1 MNSTI
6 ALDPVE
12 LRGASRLLSATA
24 THLRTEARAFQR
36 QTGMLGGVSPAAR
49 GYVRDSLH
57 SLSSRTNATSDR
69 LEQDGLVLAA
79 IAGYIEAA
87 EASGREI
94 WLSYQ
99 IVSDIYSTIALIGK
113 KADQLGLHPAAFVRL
128 VPPGAG
134 TWDEILS
141 KLDLPALGRAAG
153 AAGWLL
159 DGYRYLYE
167 TGGDWSETIFRTGL
181 TGAGGIAGGALGTAG
196 CGVLLIEGGVP
207 GFLCFAVGALGGG
220 AIGDWAGEKL
230 TDPPT
235 FEEVTELAD
244 RVAKLPKPVQ
254 EQFVELLESGEY
266 DVYEAL
272 RTIEM
277 NFGHLDDPQIDDDPL
292 GP

>member
-1 MNSTI
+1 MTTRI

-12 LRGASRLLSATA
+12 LRGASRLLRATA
-24 THLRTEARAFQR
+24 DHLRAEARAFQR
-36 QTGMLGGVSPAAR
+36 QTGMLGGVSPAMH
-49 GYVRDSLH
+49 GHVGDSLQN
-57 SLSSRTNATSDR
+57 LSSRTNDACGR

-79 IAGYIEAA
+79 IASYIEAA
-87 EASGREI
+87 EAAGREI
-94 WLSYQ
+94 WLTYD
-99 IVSDIYSTIALIGK
+99 IVSDIYSAIALIGK

-128 VPPGAG
+128 VPPGVG
-134 TWDEILS
+134 TWDEVLS
-141 KLDLPALGRAAG
+141 KLDIPAVGRFAG

-159 DGYRYLYE
+159 DGYRYYYE

-196 CGVLLIEGGVP
+196 CGLLLIEGGIP

-220 AIGDWAGEKL
+220 AVADWAGEKL

-235 FEEVTELAD
+235 FEEVAELSD
-244 RVAKLPKPVQ
+244 RVAKLPEPVQ
-254 EQFVELLESGEY
+254 EQFMELLESGEY

-292 GP
+292 DP